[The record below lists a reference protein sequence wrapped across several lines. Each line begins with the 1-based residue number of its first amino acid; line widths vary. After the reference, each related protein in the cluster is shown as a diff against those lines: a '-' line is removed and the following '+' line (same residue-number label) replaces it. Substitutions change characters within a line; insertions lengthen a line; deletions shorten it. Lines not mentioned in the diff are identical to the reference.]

1 MADDE
6 GPMMKHTV
14 GADAHRIA
22 CWNRAGVESCTGT
35 GPLVLVRRTAG
46 RSVGLNG
53 ELFSYPYTVY
63 SLPYSLGAG
72 ASGETV
78 YRIAILIQCIDY
90 RIGYVRWQKGKH

>member
-6 GPMMKHTV
+6 GPLMKHTV

-35 GPLVLVRRTAG
+35 GPLVLVRRAAG

-78 YRIAILIQCIDY
+78 YRIDIRIQCMDC
-90 RIGYVRWQKGKH
+90 RIGDVA